1 MAAVR
6 SAQERENKSES
17 VGEGGSCGSY
27 FPFWLDINFYL
38 VIAAQ
43 QLSQSGPTLPCL
55 HSNCEL
61 PTHTGLCVYM
71 PVSVC
76 SWAAHVVNLKC
87 STYEEAHC
95 WNLSIISNFTAKSIN
110 SAQQLI
116 DTQTVAE
123 KSRIFAWIYYIYRV
137 TTRIKKPIYAETQWV
152 IADDQGGRTG
162 WHTQLGQHSTQ
173 NHIKLT

>member
-6 SAQERENKSES
+6 YWQEREREWES

-43 QLSQSGPTLPCL
+43 QLSHNLDQLCHVCIL
-55 HSNCEL
+55 IANC
-61 PTHTGLCVYM
+61 PRTHRSVWVCVR
-71 PVSVC
+71 VC
-76 SWAAHVVNLKC
+76 SWATHVVNSKC

-152 IADDQGGRTG
+152 IADDRGGWTG